1 MEMFI
6 TTMLAIVAVSFLSA
20 ISRLQHQVN
29 RLQKKTD
36 AIAEKL
42 GIEETIPPEL
52 EQEINQL
59 IDEGNRIKAIKVYRQ
74 STGEGLKEASD
85 FIHRYIKKR
94 TS

>member
-6 TTMLAIVAVSFLSA
+6 TTMLAIIAVSFLSA

>member
-1 MEMFI
+1 MEAFI
-6 TTMLAIVAVSFLSA
+6 IGVILILTVTFLSVL
-20 ISRLQHQVN
+20 SQLQNQVR
-29 RLQKKTD
+29 RLQKKAD

-42 GIEETIPPEL
+42 GIEETIPSEL